1 MTVNEDQRFRM
12 HLELRRV
19 FGDEVG
25 NTVMEHL
32 PPRGWGD
39 VARTVDVTHV
49 SERLIQT
56 ESNLTLRIDQLDAT
70 VNARIDHVEAHL
82 SARIDQLDATV
93 NARIDH
99 VEKRLQGI
107 ASTLRV
113 MIGSMISI
121 SAAMIV
127 MLVQINQSL

>member
-70 VNARIDHVEAHL
+70 VNARID
-82 SARIDQLDATV
+82 QLDATV

-121 SAAMIV
+121 CAAMIV